1 MGTVEIILLL
11 LIVVLICVSVFIL
24 SRFISLNR
32 EINDYRAETGKEIK
46 ESFSSFSSMLYNA
59 QKSAADAQNKSL
71 EEMGNRFDRMQD
83 DNNRRLEQMRNTV
96 DEKLQKTL
104 EERIGQSFR
113 IVNQSLAKV
122 TEGIGEM
129 QSIASGVGD
138 LKKVLSNVKTRG
150 VSSKIGKSVV

>member
-96 DEKLQKTL
+96 DEKLQKTI
-104 EERIGQSFR
+104 EDR
-113 IVNQSLAKV
+113 
-122 TEGIGEM
+122 
-129 QSIASGVGD
+129 
-138 LKKVLSNVKTRG
+138 
-150 VSSKIGKSVV
+150 KSVV

>member
-104 EERIGQSFR
+104 EERIRQSFR

-129 QSIASGVGD
+129 QSIAVLRSEERRVG
-138 LKKVLSNVKTRG
+138 KECRSRW
-150 VSSKIGKSVV
+150 SPYH